1 MEARGAGWR
10 KVRELYLIR
19 LWAPKAS
26 DLEKKKKKKKKKK
39 EMIFVIEDGVP
50 AKWCFNE
57 HLVSIS

>member
-1 MEARGAGWR
+1 MGPKGF
-10 KVRELYLIR
+10 R
-19 LWAPKAS
+19 LGK
-26 DLEKKKKKKKKKK
+26 KKKKKKKKKK